1 MIKEIVHGLRV
12 LYSQFIGSQ
21 NAKFAYKHPSAKVNP
36 PCIICGAENISL
48 EENVSIGP
56 DSIMF
61 APLTKLRIK
70 KISFTGPRVFF
81 STGNHYSKLGKFMAF
96 TTDEDKK
103 NDGVKLNHDVLVEE
117 DVWIG
122 ANVSV
127 LCEHIG
133 RGAICA
139 CGAVLKHDVP
149 PYSVVGGVPARVL
162 KFRFTVEEIL
172 EHEQQLYAPEERI
185 SEEKLREIFNKYQ
198 P

>member
-1 MIKEIVHGLRV
+1 MIREIVRGLRV
-12 LYSQFIGSQ
+12 LYSQYIGPQ
-21 NAKFAYKHPSAKVNP
+21 KAKFAYKHPTAKVNS

-48 EENVSIGP
+48 EENVSIGAY
-56 DSIMF
+56 SIMF

-70 KISFTGPRVFF
+70 KNSFTGPRVFF

-103 NDGVKLNHDVLVEE
+103 NDGVKLNHDVVVEE

-127 LCEHIG
+127 LCERIG

-139 CGAVLKHDVP
+139 CGAVIKHDVP
-149 PYSVVGGVPARVL
+149 PYAVMGGGTSTSAEIPFFAR
-162 KFRFTVEEIL
+162 RN
-172 EHEQQLYAPEERI
+172 
-185 SEEKLREIFNKYQ
+185 LRA
-198 P
+198 

>member
-1 MIKEIVHGLRV
+1 MIKEIIHGLRV

-70 KISFTGPRVFF
+70 KNSFTGPRVFF
-81 STGNHYSKLGKFMAF
+81 STGNHYSKLGKFMAL

-103 NDGVKLNHDVLVEE
+103 NDGVKQN
-117 DVWIG
+117 
-122 ANVSV
+122 
-127 LCEHIG
+127 
-133 RGAICA
+133 
-139 CGAVLKHDVP
+139 HDVP